1 MSAPLEIKT
10 PPLAANCLVCGIPL
24 VGLTAVFLRWRG
36 IRRSPRNP
44 NCCTQCGAHLEEGRL
59 VEMTVVFAD
68 LSSFTE
74 MTGRLGATTTYS
86 VVDEF
91 LRLASTT
98 LMSHGAF
105 IDKYIGDAVMALFN
119 VPIKRADH
127 AVAAVAAAAK
137 LQEILPELSGRLGM
151 PLHASIGIASGF
163 ARVGRLGSDDI
174 KDYTAIGDV
183 VNQAA
188 RLQAQ
193 AGPTEIL
200 VSQDVYRE
208 VASAYPG
215 VPAETLVLKGFPQPA
230 VAHRLNGKPR
240 SLLSAASW
248 MPEDRP
254 AMNWSAV
261 TLAFL
266 GSGCLGSNIAA
277 ALVLAFG
284 GGSAGALYALA
295 RWLDSSPARV
305 PLLIVSTLIASIVL
319 VSLERQRRM
328 RRECIARRS
337 CVEMTPE
344 ESRQVR
350 LAAGLAAASLTLI
363 GLELLMHYV
372 IGHPLVRRPSL

>member
-1 MSAPLEIKT
+1 M
-10 PPLAANCLVCGIPL
+10 
-24 VGLTAVFLRWRG
+24 
-36 IRRSPRNP
+36 
-44 NCCTQCGAHLEEGRL
+44 
-59 VEMTVVFAD
+59 EMTVVFAD

-74 MTGRLGATTTYS
+74 MTGRLGASATYS

-91 LRLASTT
+91 LRLAATT

-127 AVAAVAAAAK
+127 AAAAVAAAAK
-137 LQEILPELSGRLGM
+137 LQELLPGLSERLGG
-151 PLHASIGIASGF
+151 PLQASIGIASGF

-174 KDYTAIGDV
+174 KDYTAIGDA

-193 AGPTEIL
+193 AGATEIV

-215 VPAETLVLKGFPQPA
+215 VPAESLTLKGFPQRT
-230 VAHRLNGKPR
+230 VAYRLNGKPR
-240 SLLSAASW
+240 SVLSAASW
-248 MPEDRP
+248 MPKDRR

-261 TLAFL
+261 TLALL

-295 RWLDSSPARV
+295 HWFDSSPARV
-305 PLLIVSTLIASIVL
+305 PLLMVSTVIASIVL
-319 VSLERQRRM
+319 VSLERQRRI
-328 RRECIARRS
+328 RRDCIARRS
-337 CVEMTPE
+337 CLEMTPRE
-344 ESRQVR
+344 GRQVR

-372 IGHPLVRRPSL
+372 IGQPLVRRPSL

>member
-1 MSAPLEIKT
+1 MSVPLETPT
-10 PPLAANCLVCGIPL
+10 PPLVANCAVCGIPFS
-24 VGLTAVFLRWRG
+24 GLAGVFLRWRG

-105 IDKYIGDAVMALFN
+105 IDKYIGDAVMAFFN

-127 AVAAVAAAAK
+127 KAGAVAAAAK
-137 LQEILPELSGRLGM
+137 LQEILPGLSERLGV
-151 PLHASIGIASGF
+151 PLQASIGIAAGF

-174 KDYTAIGDV
+174 KDYTAIGDA

-193 AGPTEIL
+193 AGAGEIV
-200 VSQDVYRE
+200 VSQDVYQE

-215 VPAETLVLKGFPQPA
+215 VQAESLALKGFPQRSIA
-230 VAHRLNGKPR
+230 YRLNGKPV
-240 SLLSAASW
+240 SSLSAAAW
-248 MPEDRP
+248 QVEDRP
-254 AMNWSAV
+254 SMNWSAV
-261 TLAFL
+261 MLALL
-266 GSGCLGSNIAA
+266 GSGCLGSNLAA
-277 ALVLAFG
+277 ALVLAF
-284 GGSAGALYALA
+284 AGA
-295 RWLDSSPARV
+295 
-305 PLLIVSTLIASIVL
+305 
-319 VSLERQRRM
+319 
-328 RRECIARRS
+328 
-337 CVEMTPE
+337 
-344 ESRQVR
+344 
-350 LAAGLAAASLTLI
+350 
-363 GLELLMHYV
+363 
-372 IGHPLVRRPSL
+372 

>member
-1 MSAPLEIKT
+1 M
-10 PPLAANCLVCGIPL
+10 
-24 VGLTAVFLRWRG
+24 
-36 IRRSPRNP
+36 
-44 NCCTQCGAHLEEGRL
+44 
-59 VEMTVVFAD
+59 EMTVVFAD

-127 AVAAVAAAAK
+127 GAAAVAASAK
-137 LQEILPELSGRLGM
+137 LQELLPELSGRLGV
-151 PLHASIGIASGF
+151 PLQASIGIASGF

-174 KDYTAIGDV
+174 KDYTAIGDA

-193 AGPTEIL
+193 AEATEIV

-215 VPAETLVLKGFPQPA
+215 VPAESLVLKGFPQRT
-230 VAHRLNGKPR
+230 VAYRLNGKPR
-240 SLLSAASW
+240 SSVVSAASW

-261 TLAFL
+261 TLALL

-295 RWLDSSPARV
+295 QWFDSSPARV
-305 PLLIVSTLIASIVL
+305 PLLVVSTLIAAIVL
-319 VSLERQRRM
+319 VSLERQRRI
-328 RRECIARRS
+328 RRDCIARRS
-337 CVEMTPE
+337 CLEMTPQE
-344 ESRQVR
+344 RRQVR
-350 LAAGLAAASLTLI
+350 LAAGLAAASLVLI
-363 GLELLMHYV
+363 GLELLVHYV
-372 IGHPLVRRPSL
+372 IGQRAR

>member
-1 MSAPLEIKT
+1 
-10 PPLAANCLVCGIPL
+10 
-24 VGLTAVFLRWRG
+24 
-36 IRRSPRNP
+36 
-44 NCCTQCGAHLEEGRL
+44 
-59 VEMTVVFAD
+59 MTVVFAD

-127 AVAAVAAAAK
+127 AAAAVAAAGK
-137 LQEILPELSGRLGM
+137 LQELLPELSARLGV
-151 PLHASIGIASGF
+151 PLQASIGIASGF

-174 KDYTAIGDV
+174 KDYTAIGNA

-193 AGPTEIL
+193 AGAGEIV
-200 VSQDVYRE
+200 VSQNVYRE

-215 VPAETLVLKGFPQPA
+215 VPAESLTLKGFPQRT
-230 VAHRLNGKPR
+230 VAYRLNGKPQ
-240 SLLSAASW
+240 SVLSAGSW
-248 MPEDRP
+248 TADDRP

-261 TLAFL
+261 TLALL

-277 ALVLAFG
+277 ALMVAFG
-284 GGSAGALYALA
+284 GGSAGALFALA
-295 RWLDSSPARV
+295 RWFDKSPARV
-305 PLLIVSTLIASIVL
+305 PLLMLSTLIAAIVL
-319 VSLERQRRM
+319 VSLERQRRI
-328 RRECIARRS
+328 RRDCIARRS
-337 CVEMTPE
+337 CLEMTPQ

-350 LAAGLAAASLTLI
+350 LAAGLAAASLILV
-363 GLELLMHYV
+363 GLELLLHYV

>member
-1 MSAPLEIKT
+1 
-10 PPLAANCLVCGIPL
+10 
-24 VGLTAVFLRWRG
+24 
-36 IRRSPRNP
+36 
-44 NCCTQCGAHLEEGRL
+44 
-59 VEMTVVFAD
+59 MTVVFAD

-74 MTGRLGATTTYS
+74 MTGRLGASTTYS
-86 VVDEF
+86 VVDAF

-127 AVAAVAAAAK
+127 AAAAVAAAAK
-137 LQEILPELSGRLGM
+137 LQDLLPGLSERLGM
-151 PLHASIGIASGF
+151 PLQASIGVASGF

-174 KDYTAIGDV
+174 KDYTAIGDA

-193 AGPTEIL
+193 AGPTEIV

-208 VASAYPG
+208 VASAYPD
-215 VPAETLVLKGFPQPA
+215 VPAESLALKGFPQRT
-230 VAHRLNGKPR
+230 VAYRLNGKAR
-240 SLLSAASW
+240 ASLSTAAW

-261 TLAFL
+261 TLALL
-266 GSGCLGSNIAA
+266 GSGCLGSNVAA
-277 ALVLAFG
+277 ALMLALG
-284 GGSAGALYALA
+284 GGSAGALFALA
-295 RWLDSSPARV
+295 RWFDTSPARV

-328 RRECIARRS
+328 RRDCIALRS
-337 CVEMTPE
+337 CLEMTPQE
-344 ESRQVR
+344 RRQVR

-363 GLELLMHYV
+363 CLELLLHYV
-372 IGHPLVRRPSL
+372 VGHPLVRRPSL

>member
-1 MSAPLEIKT
+1 MSASLEMQT
-10 PPLAANCLVCGIPL
+10 PSLAANCVVCGVPL
-24 VGLTAVFLRWRG
+24 VGLPAVFLRWRG

-68 LSSFTE
+68 LASFTE
-74 MTGRLGATTTYS
+74 MTGHMGATATWP

-91 LRLASTT
+91 LRVASST
-98 LMSHGAF
+98 LISYGAF

-127 AVAAVAAAAK
+127 AAAAVVASAK
-137 LQEILPELSGRLGM
+137 LQALLPELSERLRV
-151 PLHASIGIASGF
+151 PLRVSIGIASGF

-200 VSQDVYRE
+200 VSQNVYRE

-215 VPAETLVLKGFPQPA
+215 VPAETLVLKGFPQRT
-230 VAHRLNGKPR
+230 VAYRLNGKPR
-240 SLLSAASW
+240 SALSAASW

-261 TLAFL
+261 TLALL
-266 GSGCLGSNIAA
+266 GSGCLGTNIAA

-284 GGSAGALYALA
+284 GGSAAALYALA
-295 RWLDSSPARV
+295 RWFDESPARV
-305 PLLIVSTLIASIVL
+305 PLLTVATVIASTVL
-319 VSLERQRRM
+319 ISLERQRRM
-328 RRECIARRS
+328 RRDCIARRS
-337 CVEMTPE
+337 CLEMTSQE
-344 ESRQVR
+344 RRQVW
-350 LAAGLAAASLTLI
+350 LAAGLAVVSLTLVF
-363 GLELLMHYV
+363 LELLMHYV
-372 IGHPLVRRPSL
+372 IGHPLVRSPSL

>member
-1 MSAPLEIKT
+1 M
-10 PPLAANCLVCGIPL
+10 
-24 VGLTAVFLRWRG
+24 
-36 IRRSPRNP
+36 
-44 NCCTQCGAHLEEGRL
+44 
-59 VEMTVVFAD
+59 EMTVVFAD

-127 AVAAVAAAAK
+127 AAAAVAAAAK
-137 LQEILPELSGRLGM
+137 LQELLPELSERLGM
-151 PLHASIGIASGF
+151 PLQASIGIASGF

-193 AGPTEIL
+193 AGPNEIL

-215 VPAETLVLKGFPQPA
+215 VPAETLVQQYGKICSGAAAGHRHDLLLVGSMSATTSCATRCSGTGWATTTPA
-230 VAHRLNGKPR
+230 TLGSRLRAPILAARSMRVTPSGGVTTIGSMPIPR
-240 SLLSAASW
+240 AARAMLSA
-248 MPEDRP
+248 
-254 AMNWSAV
+254 
-261 TLAFL
+261 
-266 GSGCLGSNIAA
+266 
-277 ALVLAFG
+277 
-284 GGSAGALYALA
+284 
-295 RWLDSSPARV
+295 
-305 PLLIVSTLIASIVL
+305 
-319 VSLERQRRM
+319 
-328 RRECIARRS
+328 
-337 CVEMTPE
+337 
-344 ESRQVR
+344 
-350 LAAGLAAASLTLI
+350 
-363 GLELLMHYV
+363 
-372 IGHPLVRRPSL
+372 

>member
-1 MSAPLEIKT
+1 
-10 PPLAANCLVCGIPL
+10 
-24 VGLTAVFLRWRG
+24 
-36 IRRSPRNP
+36 
-44 NCCTQCGAHLEEGRL
+44 
-59 VEMTVVFAD
+59 MTVVFAD

-74 MTGRLGATTTYS
+74 MTGQLGATTTYS

-127 AVAAVAAAAK
+127 AAAAVAASAK
-137 LQEILPELSGRLGM
+137 LQELLPELSARLGV
-151 PLHASIGIASGF
+151 PLQASIGIASGF

-174 KDYTAIGDV
+174 KDYTAIGDA

-193 AGPTEIL
+193 AAPNEIL

-208 VASAYPG
+208 IASAYPG
-215 VPAETLVLKGFPQPA
+215 VPAETLALKGFPQRT
-230 VAHRLNGKPR
+230 VAYRLNGKPR
-240 SLLSAASW
+240 SVLSAAASW

-284 GGSAGALYALA
+284 GGSATALYALA
-295 RWLDSSPARV
+295 HWFHSSPARV
-305 PLLIVSTLIASIVL
+305 PLLMLSILSASIVL
-319 VSLERQRRM
+319 VSLERQRRL
-328 RRECIARRS
+328 RRDCTAGRTCI
-337 CVEMTPE
+337 EMTPQ
-344 ESRQVR
+344 ESRQFR
-350 LAAGLAAASLTLI
+350 FAAGLAAASLMLI
-363 GLELLMHYV
+363 AVELLLHYA
-372 IGHPLVRRPSL
+372 IGHPLVKRPSL

>member
-1 MSAPLEIKT
+1 
-10 PPLAANCLVCGIPL
+10 
-24 VGLTAVFLRWRG
+24 
-36 IRRSPRNP
+36 
-44 NCCTQCGAHLEEGRL
+44 
-59 VEMTVVFAD
+59 MTVVFAD

-91 LRLASTT
+91 LRLASTA

-119 VPIKRADH
+119 VPIKRPDH
-127 AVAAVAAAAK
+127 AAAAITAAAK
-137 LQEILPELSGRLGM
+137 LQDLLPGLSERLGM
-151 PLHASIGIASGF
+151 PLQASIGVASRF

-193 AGPTEIL
+193 AGPTEIV

-215 VPAETLVLKGFPQPA
+215 VPAESLTLKGFPQST
-230 VAHRLNGKPR
+230 VAYRLNGKSRPV
-240 SLLSAASW
+240 LSAASW

-261 TLAFL
+261 TLALL
-266 GSGCLGSNIAA
+266 GSGCLGSNLAA
-277 ALVLAFG
+277 ALLLAFG
-284 GGSAGALYALA
+284 GRSAGVLFAIAH
-295 RWLDSSPARV
+295 WLDDSPARV
-305 PLLIVSTLIASIVL
+305 PLLILSTLIASIVL
-319 VSLERQRRM
+319 VSLERQRRL
-328 RRECIARRS
+328 RRDCIDRRS
-337 CVEMTPE
+337 CIEMTPQE
-344 ESRQVR
+344 RRHVR
-350 LAAGLAAASLTLI
+350 FAAGLAAASLVLI
-363 GLELLMHYV
+363 ALELLLHYV
-372 IGHPLVRRPSL
+372 IGHPLVTRPSL

>member
-1 MSAPLEIKT
+1 MSAPLESKT
-10 PPLAANCLVCGIPL
+10 PKLAANCLVCGIPL

-44 NCCTQCGAHLEEGRL
+44 NCCTQCGAHLEEGRV

-91 LRLASTT
+91 LRLASAT
-98 LMSHGAF
+98 LTSHGAL

-127 AVAAVAAAAK
+127 AAAAVAAAAK
-137 LQEILPELSGRLGM
+137 LQEVLPELSARLGM
-151 PLHASIGIASGF
+151 PLQASIGIASGF
-163 ARVGRLGSDDI
+163 SRVGRLGSDDI
-174 KDYTAIGDV
+174 KDYTAIGDA

-200 VSQDVYRE
+200 VSQNVYRE
-208 VASAYPG
+208 IASAYPG
-215 VPAETLVLKGFPQPA
+215 VPAESLVLKGFPQRT
-230 VAHRLNGKPR
+230 VAYRLNGKPR
-240 SLLSAASW
+240 SVLSAASW

-254 AMNWSAV
+254 AMNWSAM
-261 TLAFL
+261 TLALL
-266 GSGCLGSNIAA
+266 GSGCLGSNVAA
-277 ALVLAFG
+277 AMVLAFG
-284 GGSAGALYALA
+284 GGAAGALYTFA
-295 RWLDSSPARV
+295 RWFDSSPARV
-305 PLLIVSTLIASIVL
+305 PLLILSTLVASIVL

-328 RRECIARRS
+328 RRDCVARRS
-337 CVEMTPE
+337 CLEMT
-344 ESRQVR
+344 RQEKRHVR
-350 LAAGLAAASLTLI
+350 LAAGLAVVSLMLI
-363 GLELLMHYV
+363 AVEVLLHYV
-372 IGHPLVRRPSL
+372 IGHPLVTRPSL

>member
-1 MSAPLEIKT
+1 MSAPLETQT
-10 PPLAANCLVCGIPL
+10 PPLAANCAVCGIPL
-24 VGLTAVFLRWRG
+24 LGLAAIFLRWRG

-68 LSSFTE
+68 ISSFTE
-74 MTGRLGATTTYS
+74 MTGRLGANATYS

-105 IDKYIGDAVMALFN
+105 IDKYIGDAVMAFFN

-127 AVAAVAAAAK
+127 AAAAVAAAAK
-137 LQEILPELSGRLGM
+137 LQALLPGLSERLGV
-151 PLHASIGIASGF
+151 PLRASIGIASGF

-174 KDYTAIGDV
+174 KDYTAIGDA

-193 AGPTEIL
+193 ARATEIV
-200 VSQDVYRE
+200 VSQDVYQE

-215 VPAETLVLKGFPQPA
+215 VPAESFALKGFPQRS
-230 VAHRLNGKPR
+230 VAYRLNGQPEGP
-240 SLLSAASW
+240 LSAAWSRL
-248 MPEDRP
+248 EDRP
-254 AMNWSAV
+254 AMNWSAM
-261 TLAFL
+261 TLALL
-266 GSGCLGSNIAA
+266 GSGCLGSNLAA

-284 GGSAGALYALA
+284 GGSAGALFALA
-295 RWLDSSPARV
+295 RWFDKSAARV
-305 PLLIVSTLIASIVL
+305 PLLMVSTLVASIVL
-319 VSLERQRRM
+319 VSLERQRRL
-328 RRECIARRS
+328 RRDCIARRS
-337 CVEMTPE
+337 CLEMTPQE
-344 ESRQVR
+344 RRQVR
-350 LAAGLAAASLTLI
+350 LAAGLAAASVALI
-363 GLELLMHYV
+363 ALELLMHYV

>member
-1 MSAPLEIKT
+1 
-10 PPLAANCLVCGIPL
+10 
-24 VGLTAVFLRWRG
+24 
-36 IRRSPRNP
+36 
-44 NCCTQCGAHLEEGRL
+44 
-59 VEMTVVFAD
+59 
-68 LSSFTE
+68 
-74 MTGRLGATTTYS
+74 
-86 VVDEF
+86 
-91 LRLASTT
+91 
-98 LMSHGAF
+98 
-105 IDKYIGDAVMALFN
+105 
-119 VPIKRADH
+119 
-127 AVAAVAAAAK
+127 
-137 LQEILPELSGRLGM
+137 M

-215 VPAETLVLKGFPQPA
+215 VPAETLVLKGFPQRT
-230 VAHRLNGKPR
+230 VAYRLNGTPR
-240 SLLSAASW
+240 SVLSAASW

-261 TLAFL
+261 TLALL
-266 GSGCLGSNIAA
+266 GSGCLGNIAA

-295 RWLDSSPARV
+295 HWFDSSPARV
-305 PLLIVSTLIASIVL
+305 PLLMVSTLIASIVL
-319 VSLERQRRM
+319 VSLERQRRI
-328 RRECIARRS
+328 RRDCIALRS
-337 CVEMTPE
+337 CHEMTPQE
-344 ESRQVR
+344 RRQVR
-350 LAAGLAAASLTLI
+350 LAAGLATASLVLI

-372 IGHPLVRRPSL
+372 I

>member
-1 MSAPLEIKT
+1 
-10 PPLAANCLVCGIPL
+10 
-24 VGLTAVFLRWRG
+24 
-36 IRRSPRNP
+36 
-44 NCCTQCGAHLEEGRL
+44 
-59 VEMTVVFAD
+59 
-68 LSSFTE
+68 
-74 MTGRLGATTTYS
+74 
-86 VVDEF
+86 VDEF

-98 LMSHGAF
+98 LMSHRAF

-127 AVAAVAAAAK
+127 AVAAVAASAK
-137 LQEILPELSGRLGM
+137 LQELLPELSGRLGM

-215 VPAETLVLKGFPQPA
+215 VPAETLVLKGFPQRT

-261 TLAFL
+261 TLALL

-284 GGSAGALYALA
+284 GGSAGALFALA
-295 RWLDSSPARV
+295 RWFDRSPARV
-305 PLLIVSTLIASIVL
+305 PLLMVSTLIASIVL

-328 RRECIARRS
+328 RRDCIARRS
-337 CVEMTPE
+337 CLEMTPQE
-344 ESRQVR
+344 RRQAR

>member
-1 MSAPLEIKT
+1 MSAPLETPT
-10 PPLAANCLVCGIPL
+10 PPLVANCAVCGIPFSGL
-24 VGLTAVFLRWRG
+24 VAVFLRWRG

-127 AVAAVAAAAK
+127 AAAAVAAAAK
-137 LQEILPELSGRLGM
+137 LQELLPRLSEQLGV
-151 PLHASIGIASGF
+151 PLQASIGIASGF

-174 KDYTAIGDV
+174 KDYTAIGDA

-193 AGPTEIL
+193 AGATEIL

-208 VASAYPG
+208 VSSAYPG
-215 VPAETLVLKGFPQPA
+215 IPAESLTLKGFPQRT
-230 VAHRLNGKPR
+230 VAYRLNGKAKA
-240 SLLSAASW
+240 SLLAASW
-248 MPEDRP
+248 IPEDRP

-261 TLAFL
+261 TLALL
-266 GSGCLGSNIAA
+266 GSGCLGSSIAA
-277 ALVLAFG
+277 ALLLVFG
-284 GGSAGALYALA
+284 GSSAGALYALA
-295 RWLDSSPARV
+295 HWFDTSPAHV
-305 PLLIVSTLIASIVL
+305 PLLIVSTLIALMVL

-328 RRECIARRS
+328 RRDCIARRA
-337 CVEMTPE
+337 CLEMTSKE
-344 ESRQVR
+344 RRQVR
-350 LAAGLAAASLTLI
+350 LAAGLAAVSLTLI
-363 GLELLMHYV
+363 CLEILMHYV